1 MAAVQ
6 PGERYSAPA
15 AADLST
21 KRYHLV
27 KFDDNQNIVLA
38 TAATDAILGVLD
50 NSPKLGQTAD
60 VVLVNGSG
68 SFKVKL
74 GANTSARAYLTA
86 NGDGEAIGTTTT
98 GNRVIGRLVR
108 TGVENEIAEY
118 IKHNEKY

>member
-27 KFDDNQNIVLA
+27 KFDTNQNIVLA

-60 VVLVNGSG
+60 VVLVNGPG

-74 GANTSARAYLTA
+74 GANTSAGAYLTA